1 MTSDEVGAAAGTT
14 VGLIVAGLRAP
25 ALAGR
30 ILPSGNVLTKGAV
43 VVGQMAEAT
52 AIGAGVGAI
61 VTIADKNIK
70 TNNKK
75 WQLD

>member
-1 MTSDEVGAAAGTT
+1 MTSVEVGAAAGTT

-30 ILPSGNVLTKGAV
+30 ILPSGNAQGAV

-52 AIGAGVGAI
+52 AIGAGLGAI
-61 VTIADKNIK
+61 VTIADKYIK
-70 TNNKK
+70 ANNKK
-75 WQLD
+75 MAA